1 MMILAIMKIRMIL
14 LVSSQFWNKEIP
26 AKHYEASTGFL
37 NYFDSDNDVGFQV
50 SQTLRCYSNGLVW
63 LVLLFLLFEGK
74 IEYREW
80 RTLKTQSIDMYLND
94 MKEHHPHHRDRFS
107 EQAWLFQGR
116 KSDDIMKK
124 LRERYSNCYV
134 LLKRILANLTCKCLR
149 NYFLLTERE
158 HFRLFIED

>member
-1 MMILAIMKIRMIL
+1 MMILVIMKIRMIL
-14 LVSSQFWNKEIP
+14 LVSSQFWSKEIP
-26 AKHYEASTGFL
+26 AKTFMIL
-37 NYFDSDNDVGFQV
+37 QRDSIMISIQV
-50 SQTLRCYSNGLVW
+50 SQTLRCYSNGPVW
-63 LVLLFLLFEGK
+63 LVLLFLRFEGR